1 MEEEKISEQQV
12 QDVLKVWDF
21 MEFSNSY
28 RQAYYDGGSFATPDT
43 INQQMQDINMN
54 PVEAD
59 ATKIETALKS
69 PKTSE
74 QILANYAEYLELTNM
89 NYKRMVAY
97 FPNMMA
103 FNLTFYPVGITKES
117 EFKSKEFKQDMAILE
132 DFCSR
137 FDYRQEFSKV
147 ARQIFRTGA
156 NFVVL
161 RDEGYRYVLQELP
174 ASKCKI
180 TGRFDY
186 GYLFDFNMDWFI
198 NSSGVDIDMYPR
210 VFRRML
216 RSVYENFDKE
226 YDPTKP
232 VSRRTS
238 TYSFW
243 RQTSPRNGF
252 WCFKIAPE
260 LATIV
265 PYYSGIMSAASY
277 QPVIKGLQKDKYF
290 IEASKLLV
298 GIVGMNK
305 DAKSGQV
312 SNQINMTPETLGK
325 FLGVA
330 RKGLTRQIK
339 LAALPVDD
347 IKAVDFDVDKSDIDS
362 EYSQTMM
369 KQSVAS
375 SDPMYSSQKL
385 NSHQSKLASAIDMN
399 VVDALYPM
407 FADFMEYQI
416 NKRTKKYKF
425 RIRFQ
430 DMNIPDQKAERKNTW
445 DVFSKVGL
453 VDLQLAAR
461 CNDKNMFEYMRSLQL
476 TSSLGVDKFSTFLM
490 PKDDTSN
497 DTTTKT
503 TKKKNPLE
511 KKPVGRP
518 SNESTNDPTKDNDST
533 EASIARG
540 SNDLK

>member
-1 MEEEKISEQQV
+1 
-12 QDVLKVWDF
+12 
-21 MEFSNSY
+21 
-28 RQAYYDGGSFATPDT
+28 
-43 INQQMQDINMN
+43 MN

-117 EFKSKEFKQDMAILE
+117 ELKSKEFKQDMAILE

-137 FDYRQEFSKV
+137 FDYRQELSKV

-226 YDPTKP
+226 YDQTKP

-430 DMNIPDQKAERKNTW
+430 DMNVPDQKAERKNTW

-511 KKPVGRP
+511 QKSVGRP

>member
-174 ASKCKI
+174 AYKCKI

-238 TYSFW
+238 TYNFW

-511 KKPVGRP
+511 QKPVGRP

>member
-238 TYSFW
+238 TYNFW

-298 GIVGMNK
+298 GIIGFNK
-305 DAKSGQV
+305 DTKSGQV
-312 SNQINMTPETLGK
+312 ANQINMTPDMLGK
-325 FLGVA
+325 FMGVA
-330 RKGLTRQIK
+330 RKGLNKQIG
-339 LAALPVDD
+339 LVALPMDS
-347 IKAVDFDVDKSDIDS
+347 IETVDFDVNASNTEDN
-362 EYSQTMM
+362 TMKTTAM
-369 KQSVAS
+369 QSVS
-375 SDPMYSSQKL
+375 SFDAIYATQKL

-399 VVDALYPM
+399 IVNAMYDM
-407 FADFMEYQI
+407 FGNFVSYFV
-416 NKRTKKYKF
+416 NLKTKKFKF
-425 RIRFQ
+425 RISFH
-430 DMNIPDQKAERKNTW
+430 DMNVPDDQQRVMSMFKDYAAM
-445 DVFSKVGL
+445 GL
-453 VDLQLAAR
+453 VDVQMAAR
-461 CNDKNMFEYMRSLQL
+461 AYDMNPFEFSRHIKMSKAMGIEKDLISLA
-476 TSSLGVDKFSTFLM
+476 SLNNQSAA
-490 PKDDTSN
+490 SN
-497 DTTTKT
+497 TNITTGRR
-503 TKKKNPLE
+503 
-511 KKPVGRP
+511 GRP
-518 SNESTNDPTKDNDST
+518 STPNSDNENT
-533 EASIARG
+533 EASWDRG
-540 SNDLK
+540 SNELKQ